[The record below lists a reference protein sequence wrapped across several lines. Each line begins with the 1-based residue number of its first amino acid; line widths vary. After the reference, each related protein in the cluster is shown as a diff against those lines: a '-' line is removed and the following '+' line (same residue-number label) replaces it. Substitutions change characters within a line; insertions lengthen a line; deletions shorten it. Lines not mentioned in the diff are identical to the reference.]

1 MVAVQ
6 SRAGDGAVVPPT
18 AGRGRAVRAGRA
30 LPGGRAVVG
39 GLLVALSAVVLFAAA
54 SGFGDGGGR
63 EYVVARRDIAPG
75 RAVEREDLEL
85 AEIDLPDRVAD
96 QAFGSIDAL
105 EDAVAVAPIG
115 AGELVQQGSVA
126 RGGGRTGRAVPELSF
141 SVEREA
147 ALDGALRSGD
157 LVDVLATYGSGSESR
172 TVRVVASATVLAV
185 GERDDLAV
193 SDGGGL
199 VLTVAVADA
208 RERLNLVNAVAEAKV
223 RVLRV
228 TGTER
233 ATDEPSRSED
243 VPGMVGDVRDDPG
256 DTGDEAP

>member
-6 SRAGDGAVVPPT
+6 SRREDGTTVPPT
-18 AGRGRAVRAGRA
+18 AGRGRALPARRAP
-30 LPGGRAVVG
+30 PGGRAVVG

-54 SGFGDGGGR
+54 SGLGDGGGR
-63 EYVVARRDIAPG
+63 EYVVARRDLAPG
-75 RAVEREDLEL
+75 RPIEPDDLEL
-85 AEIDLPDRVAD
+85 AEIDLPDRMGN

-105 EDAVAVAPIG
+105 EGAVAVAPIG

-126 RGGGRTGRAVPELSF
+126 RGGGAGRAIPELSF
-141 SVEREA
+141 PVEREA
-147 ALDGALRSGD
+147 AVDGD
-157 LVDVLATYGSGSESR
+157 LRAGDVVDVLATYGSGTQSR
-172 TVRVVASATVLAV
+172 TVRVASSATVLAV

-208 RERLNLVNAVAEAKV
+208 AERLNLVNAVAEAKI

-228 TGTER
+228 TGTDP
-233 ATDEPSRSED
+233 AAGEPSRSDD
-243 VPGMVGDVRDDPG
+243 VPGLVGDVADDPG
-256 DTGDEAP
+256 GTGGEGP